1 MNKIT
6 PNRVQPFYNTT
17 AGWAADV
24 ASSNPFIPAFGELCI
39 EDTGSVPRCKLG
51 DGIHNWASLGYITGG
66 SAPAQTLQDTLNL
79 GHTAVDGVSGNTGQF
94 QLADGSINQAI
105 QTPSSLTFTS
115 SAYKLVQSAIG
126 WVFGRVPSSAIQT
139 VLGFINPTAARAINF
154 PDKSGTVAMLSDI
167 PSPVSKVAVF
177 LAAQTTSNSSVA
189 TLAVPFD
196 GTYHLSLFVNV
207 TAIGA
212 TPSFVCNFTYTD
224 ENGISQTLQA
234 ISVAPSIVKPFPT
247 AVTTIRATG
256 LSNIVANI
264 TVVNTTYDIAVVI
277 TKAD

>member
-79 GHTAVDGVSGNTGQF
+79 GHTATNSSSNVGIFELFDASSN
-94 QLADGSINQAI
+94 
-105 QTPSSLTFTS
+105 SLTIDPSGGITAVASTLYEHIFS
-115 SAYKLVQSAIG
+115 SIG
-126 WVFGRVPSSAIQT
+126 LFFKRLGGGFGTQIS
-139 VLGFINPTAARAINF
+139 FITPTAGRNILV

-212 TPSFVCNFTYTD
+212 TPSFVCNFTYITF
-224 ENGISQTLQA
+224 A
-234 ISVAPSIVKPFPT
+234 II
-247 AVTTIRATG
+247 
-256 LSNIVANI
+256 
-264 TVVNTTYDIAVVI
+264 
-277 TKAD
+277 